1 MLPDLTL
8 CPVLLSLDLAGLDR
22 LARISMLRLYV
33 SRVVASM
40 LAAPDDT
47 ALTLR
52 ASGSILWLYAAIS
65 AA

>member
-8 CPVLLSLDLAGLDR
+8 CPVLLARDLEGLDR

-33 SRVVASM
+33 SRLIASM

-47 ALTLR
+47 SLTLNG
-52 ASGSILWLYAAIS
+52 SGSVLALYAMIG